1 MKFPTLSLLLGAFSV
16 LLSSC
21 SALPNLNTDAAVART
36 PCADRVMDHAF
47 LLHNEAKTGLA
58 VFYDERN
65 DHRLYQA
72 YYASVDSVLTA
83 RGVAKCWDRRV
94 SHYNAMRN
102 LEDANRQL
110 VQVIRRNMPD
120 EEGTALV
127 SVYREQY
134 GNLFTTN

>member
-1 MKFPTLSLLLGAFSV
+1 MRSSTLLLLAALGLLLGGCA
-16 LLSSC
+16 
-21 SALPNLNTDAAVART
+21 ALPNFNTDAAVART
-36 PCADRVMDHAF
+36 PCADRVMDQAF

-58 VFYDERN
+58 IFYDERD
-65 DHRLYQA
+65 DHRLYQS

-83 RGVAKCWDRRV
+83 RSVAKCWDRRV

-110 VQVIRRNMPD
+110 VHLIKRNMPD

-134 GNLFTTN
+134 GNLFTAN